1 MVSVEFGTIQS
12 IKQKSIKQNMNNP
25 IPCVK
30 NLVAVVNN
38 KKKELENISKELYKM
53 VAEDFVQ
60 FKGKKVTVV
69 WLTGMNVGGMDVT
82 YTTKGTLVSVSTTG
96 QNFVVKDE
104 KTGVNT
110 HIKILNMVDM
120 VVE

>member
-1 MVSVEFGTIQS
+1 MS
-12 IKQKSIKQNMNNP
+12 NP

-38 KKKELENISKELYKM
+38 KKKELEDISKELYKM

-69 WLTGMNVGGMDVT
+69 WLTGMNVGGAEVT
-82 YTTKGTLVSVSTTG
+82 YTTKGTLISVSATG

-104 KTGVNT
+104 RTGVNT

>member
-1 MVSVEFGTIQS
+1 MS
-12 IKQKSIKQNMNNP
+12 NP

-30 NLVAVVNN
+30 SLVAVVNN
-38 KKKELENISKELYKM
+38 KKKELENISRELYKM
-53 VAEDFVQ
+53 VAEDFVK

-69 WLTGMNVGGMDVT
+69 WLTGMNIAGAEVT
-82 YTTKGTLVSVSTTG
+82 YTTKGTLISVSATG

-110 HIKILNMVDM
+110 HIKVLNMVDM